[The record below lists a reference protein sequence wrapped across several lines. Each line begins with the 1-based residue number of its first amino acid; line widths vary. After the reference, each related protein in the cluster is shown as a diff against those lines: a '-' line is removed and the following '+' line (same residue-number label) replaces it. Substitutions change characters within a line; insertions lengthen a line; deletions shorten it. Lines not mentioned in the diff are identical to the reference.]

1 MIEKNYDGLN
11 EYLGFE
17 IKDDAE
23 VPTTTKKS
31 KVVRKKA
38 YGDWR
43 HWYTEEDVDLFKPAY
58 LPYMEAIG
66 YDCDDW
72 TLNPNP
78 VIEPEFSSMY
88 MKGLIR
94 KYNQHTIRNI
104 KDFVLKPFGKSRGK

>member
-23 VPTTTKKS
+23 IPTTTKKS

-43 HWYTEEDVDLFKPAY
+43 HWYTQEDVDLFKPAY
-58 LPYMEAIG
+58 LPYMELVG
-66 YDCDDW
+66 YDCNDW
-72 TLNPNP
+72 THSPNP
-78 VIEPEFSSMY
+78 IVEPKHSSMY
-88 MKGLIR
+88 IKTLVRQNTINKIR
-94 KYNQHTIRNI
+94 SARDNLLSR
-104 KDFVLKPFGKSRGK
+104 FLKAR

>member
-23 VPTTTKKS
+23 IPTTTKKS

-58 LPYMEAIG
+58 LPYMKTMG

-72 TLNPNP
+72 ALRANPA
-78 VIEPEFSSMY
+78 IEPEFSSLY
-88 MKGLIR
+88 MKGLVQKHNR
-94 KYNQHTIRNI
+94 HTIRSV
-104 KDFVLKPFGKSRGK
+104 KDFVLKPFVKSR

>member
-1 MIEKNYDGLN
+1 LN
-11 EYLGFE
+11 EFLGFE

-23 VPTTTKKS
+23 IPTTTKKS

-58 LPYMEAIG
+58 LSYMKTMG

-72 TLNPNP
+72 ALSANP

-88 MKGLIR
+88 MKGLVQKHNR
-94 KYNQHTIRNI
+94 HTIRSV
-104 KDFVLKPFGKSRGK
+104 KDFVLKPFVKSR